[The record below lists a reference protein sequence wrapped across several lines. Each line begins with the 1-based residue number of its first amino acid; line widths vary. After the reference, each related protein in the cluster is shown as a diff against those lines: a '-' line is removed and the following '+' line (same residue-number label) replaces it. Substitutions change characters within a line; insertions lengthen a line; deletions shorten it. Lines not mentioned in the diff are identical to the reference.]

1 MVKKPVSNNY
11 LMDIFQK
18 AHSSVFLEAAQY
30 SILLDTHSLVFYRSS
45 IYRNSYFI
53 PIIFAVTLAA
63 SSSWISKSIFWA
75 KVPEVGTLY

>member
-30 SILLDTHSLVFYRSS
+30 SILLDTQFSFLSLFY
-45 IYRNSYFI
+45 
-53 PIIFAVTLAA
+53 L
-63 SSSWISKSIFWA
+63 
-75 KVPEVGTLY
+75 